1 MYLDYFGLKR
11 PPFKITPDAS
21 MFYDGGARGNALD
34 ALIYAIINGEGIV
47 KVVGE
52 VGSGK
57 TMLCRMLELKLPPEV
72 EIVYIANPNI
82 SAEHILHTIAI
93 ELDIN
98 VDESSSRLEVMHK
111 LQQFLLERHKSGY
124 QIVVFV
130 EEAQGMPIET
140 LEEIRLM
147 SNLETDQDK
156 LLQIVLFGQPELD
169 DNLKQPEIRQLKERI
184 THSFFLSPFTAEE
197 VHKYLNFRMT
207 VAGYHGPDIFS
218 PKIAKLICKHTGGLL
233 RRINIVSDKVLLSA
247 FAQQTHNLDKKHV
260 MAAVEDSEFS
270 TESSSKSPYK
280 YLIAGLAAS
289 LCAIMIL
296 IIIKLADFDS
306 SALLIN
312 KQAPAIEQTQAQIEL
327 DRGKSAKRNPSDI
340 NSTLK
345 SGKSEVSVVNSVEQI
360 NTHNTQYINPNAST
374 SSNPANPNPENTNQA
389 NTSNATDIDIST
401 APQQITKAQSTAKA
415 QPIAASSAAPANS
428 KKPNN
433 SQNSKLLSNLEKRLL
448 ATSNWLT
455 NNSPDVY
462 TIQLMSV
469 KERHINHLHKYLGN
483 ISDTSLFNDIYIYQ
497 TDKSDGKLFGVL
509 YQNYTSKRDAYAAL
523 SALPTILNAN
533 SPVLRTIRGINGEIS
548 RSNGKHNL

>member
-34 ALIYAIINGEGIV
+34 ALIYAILNGEGIV

-57 TMLCRMLELKLPPEV
+57 TMLCRMLELKLPAEV

-82 SAEHILHTIAI
+82 SPEHILHTIAI

-98 VDESSSRLEVMHK
+98 IDESSSRLEVMQK
-111 LQQFLLERHKSGY
+111 LQHFLLERHKSGY

-169 DNLKQPEIRQLKERI
+169 ENLKQPEIRQLKERI
-184 THSFFLSPFTAEE
+184 THSFFLSPFTDEE

-218 PKIAKLICKHTGGLL
+218 PKIAKLICKLTGGLL

-247 FAQQTHNLDKKHV
+247 FAQQTHNIDKKHV
-260 MAAVEDSEFS
+260 TAAVDDSEFS
-270 TESSSKSPYK
+270 TVTSVKSPFK
-280 YLIAGLAAS
+280 FVVAGLAAS
-289 LCAIMIL
+289 LCAIVVL
-296 IIIKLADFDS
+296 IVLKLGESELLPENATQHKTIYEHSIQEQYSLHDRVEQNTVKQELDKTSIAQTITDKIKPEIPF
-306 SALLIN
+306 
-312 KQAPAIEQTQAQIEL
+312 KTKVEQTKPA
-327 DRGKSAKRNPSDI
+327 KSD
-340 NSTLK
+340 
-345 SGKSEVSVVNSVEQI
+345 
-360 NTHNTQYINPNAST
+360 AST
-374 SSNPANPNPENTNQA
+374 E
-389 NTSNATDIDIST
+389 I
-401 APQQITKAQSTAKA
+401 
-415 QPIAASSAAPANS
+415 
-428 KKPNN
+428 KKPIK
-433 SQNSKLLSNLEKRLL
+433 SQNEKLLSNLEKRLNV
-448 ATSNWLT
+448 THSWLI

-469 KERHINHLHKYLGN
+469 KEKHINHLHKYLGN
-483 ISDTSLFNDIYIYQ
+483 LSDSTLFDNIYIYQ
-497 TDKSDGKLFGVL
+497 TDKTDGKLFGVL
-509 YQNYTSKRDAYAAL
+509 YQNFTSKRDAYAAL

-548 RSNGKHNL
+548 RSNGKRNL

>member
-34 ALIYAIINGEGIV
+34 ALIYAILNGEGIV

-57 TMLCRMLELKLPPEV
+57 TMLCRMLELKLPSEV

-98 VDESSSRLEVMHK
+98 IEETSSRLEVMQK
-111 LQQFLLERHKSGY
+111 LQNFLLERHNNGY

-169 DNLKQPEIRQLKERI
+169 ENLQQQNIRQLKERI
-184 THSFFLSPFTAEE
+184 THSFFLSPFTPEE

-218 PKIAKLICKHTGGLL
+218 PKIAKLIAKHTGGLL

-247 FAQQTHNLDKKHV
+247 FAQQTHNINKKHV
-260 MAAVEDSEFS
+260 IAAVNDSEFS
-270 TESSSKSPYK
+270 TIEDSNDHFK
-280 YLIAGLAAS
+280 LISTALAAS
-289 LCAIMIL
+289 LAAIIIL
-296 IIIKLADFDS
+296 ISYKL
-306 SALLIN
+306 I
-312 KQAPAIEQTQAQIEL
+312 
-327 DRGKSAKRNPSDI
+327 DI
-340 NSTLK
+340 NNMQDSHVLK
-345 SGKSEVSVVNSVEQI
+345 SPSRQSVIQNNIYTNAE
-360 NTHNTQYINPNAST
+360 TTKTNTQYISDHKTKRDSNFATTSTNDKTNPDNILAGYIPEDT
-374 SSNPANPNPENTNQA
+374 FTNNHKPADNRKNDTNVQPE
-389 NTSNATDIDIST
+389 SISGLT
-401 APQQITKAQSTAKA
+401 
-415 QPIAASSAAPANS
+415 

-433 SQNSKLLSNLEKRLL
+433 SQNYKLLSNLQKRLK
-448 ATSNWLT
+448 ATDNWLT
-455 NNSPDVY
+455 NNSPDIY

-469 KERHINHLHKYLGN
+469 KEQHINHLHKYLSN
-483 ISDTSLFNDIYIYQ
+483 LSETILFKDIYIYQ
-497 TDKSDGKLFGVL
+497 TDRKDGILFGVL
-509 YQNYTSKRDAYAAL
+509 YQNFSSKRDAYAAL
-523 SALPTILNAN
+523 NALPTILNAN

-548 RSNGKHNL
+548 KSYGKSNL

>member
-1 MYLDYFGLKR
+1 MYLEYFGLKR

-34 ALIYAIINGEGIV
+34 ALIYAILNGEGIV

-93 ELDIN
+93 ELDIS
-98 VDESSSRLEVMHK
+98 VDESSSRLEVMQK
-111 LQQFLLERHKSGY
+111 LQHFLLERHKNGY

-130 EEAQGMPIET
+130 EEAQGMPIAT

-169 DNLKQPEIRQLKERI
+169 ENLQQPQIRQLKERI
-184 THSFFLSPFTAEE
+184 THSFFLSPFTPEE

-218 PKIAKLICKHTGGLL
+218 PKIARLICKHTGGLL

-247 FAQQTHNLDKKHV
+247 FAQQTHNINRKHV
-260 MAAVEDSEFS
+260 VAAVEDSEFS
-270 TESSSKSPYK
+270 SINPTKIPYK
-280 YLIAGLAAS
+280 LLITGLTAS

-296 IIIKLADFDS
+296 IGLKL
-306 SALLIN
+306 
-312 KQAPAIEQTQAQIEL
+312 
-327 DRGKSAKRNPSDI
+327 
-340 NSTLK
+340 
-345 SGKSEVSVVNSVEQI
+345 
-360 NTHNTQYINPNAST
+360 
-374 SSNPANPNPENTNQA
+374 
-389 NTSNATDIDIST
+389 TDIDNKTPKSIQTKST
-401 APQQITKAQSTAKA
+401 AEENKFPKNQLAITPPSKQSSIQQQYVKQSEPKTDVNLQSNISNQVPIKSVTAITTT
-415 QPIAASSAAPANS
+415 S

-433 SQNSKLLSNLEKRLL
+433 SQNVKLLSNLQKRIQ
-448 ATSNWLT
+448 ATKSWLS
-455 NNSPDVY
+455 NNSPDIY
-462 TIQLMSV
+462 TIQLMSI
-469 KERHINHLHKYLGN
+469 KEQHINHLHKYLSG
-483 ISDTSLFNDIYIYQ
+483 ISETNLFNDIYIYQ
-497 TDKSDGKLFGVL
+497 TDKNDGKLFGVL
-509 YQNYTSKRDAYAAL
+509 YQNFSSKKDAYAAL
-523 SALPTILNAN
+523 NALPTILNAN

-548 RSNGKHNL
+548 KSYGKSNM